1 MEIDE
6 SKFVKRKYGKG
17 KRKVCKDWVLGGI
30 GHETGECFMRIVKN
44 RSKVTLLSI
53 IKEYVLPKT
62 TIITDCY
69 VSYHMTC
76 KIWKVWNT
84 CTTLLTTVI
93 RSKILSPAH
102 IQTRLKACGHIAKG
116 TCQNLVCT
124 NNFWMGI
131 CFYSFSSAYLNS
143 TSLMAT

>member
-30 GHETGECFMRIVKN
+30 CRETGECFMRIVKN

-69 VSYHMTC
+69 VSYHD
-76 KIWKVWNT
+76 
-84 CTTLLTTVI
+84 L
-93 RSKILSPAH
+93 
-102 IQTRLKACGHIAKG
+102 
-116 TCQNLVCT
+116 QNLEGMKYMHYTVNHSDT
-124 NNFWMGI
+124 FKVGTLQKARANTWFAQTISGWVSLQI
-131 CFYSFSSAYLNS
+131 YLVQ
-143 TSLMAT
+143 AR